1 MWKTQS
7 TFPHSI
13 PHLVE
18 IVENFSPNSVENFII
33 VENSVEI
40 VEKWGCGKFW
50 GKLCGKPFEVF
61 PNRCGKFC
69 GKGFPQ
75 LPVENL
81 VD

>member
-7 TFPHSI
+7 TFPHGF
-13 PHLVE
+13 PHL
-18 IVENFSPNSVENFII
+18 VENFII
-33 VENSVEI
+33 VENSVGNVEKFSPKV

-50 GKLCGKPFEVF
+50 GKLCGNPL
-61 PNRCGKFC
+61 KFSTMIVESFVE
-69 GKGFPQ
+69 KSFPQ